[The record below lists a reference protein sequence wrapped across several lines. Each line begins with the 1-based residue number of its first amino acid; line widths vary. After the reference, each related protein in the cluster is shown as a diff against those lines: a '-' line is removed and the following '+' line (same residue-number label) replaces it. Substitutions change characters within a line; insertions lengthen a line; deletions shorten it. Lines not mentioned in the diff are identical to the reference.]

1 MNFFLFFSEL
11 RFCLLEIVF
20 RAFFCNNKKPRM
32 SSVVRNE
39 IIGSISH
46 LIGADDGNDDDS
58 EALNGGGVVDSDD
71 DDGAAELGDIVCEDL
86 ENFFTN
92 NDVDDYEK
100 ISDDEDNNNDDTN
113 NPQQQQ
119 AEDERDIDFGGV
131 GNEMLSL
138 PPPGTSASIYAK
150 DLKILE
156 HVKRS
161 RPKYDGSQLLVPIKK
176 RKTFNSRY
184 NIAAPLDRIRGPLY
198 NSTDWIHKR
207 GAASLAFDEDARA
220 RQIILGLVIPNS
232 SAVPPPR
239 GMRRIVVPP
248 HSLTDV
254 RFEKW
259 MMDTTPE
266 IYGINTV
273 TTFHFGTPVSL
284 HRIAQRLLGSAYS
297 PLSFSALKIRDW
309 LATYMIF
316 LSGRVVCAGANNR
329 LASFIA
335 CQSLVTLLKRCD
347 MMVECLN
354 FSEQNDVSTA
364 SAGFN
369 INLIELARAYPI
381 HVYYEPRC
389 FPGAMMRFMSS
400 QLVFIIFTG
409 KETDT
414 GNSGGKCIITGVAS
428 RLDALVAWRWVHSN
442 ILWHF
447 ELKTEKFYYNEAD
460 YSRKERQRDSV
471 IDSVCQ
477 SICEVTQACVASI
490 INDSIINVGDADDG
504 IDNNDRKSV
513 LESIYAD
520 HLDPIKKEPCVLVVD
535 DDDNADNDNDD
546 NDVDDKIPVVN
557 IEPGLKD
564 EHPALKDA
572 HPYFRRIVSLC
583 TSIGA
588 NGAARE
594 SPKKTKLPE
603 IIDVEKWFE
612 NDDEVFETTLSAV
625 KQEKLTL

>member
-1 MNFFLFFSEL
+1 MSN
-11 RFCLLEIVF
+11 IV
-20 RAFFCNNKKPRM
+20 RA
-32 SSVVRNE
+32 E

-58 EALNGGGVVDSDD
+58 EALNGGGIVDSED
-71 DDGAAELGDIVCEDL
+71 DDGAAEIGDAVCDGL
-86 ENFFTN
+86 ENFLDLD
-92 NDVDDYEK
+92 DVDDQYER
-100 ISDDEDNNNDDTN
+100 ISDDEIEDLINDVTDDVNDLNESSVTQTVVTTTTADTN
-113 NPQQQQ
+113 VSIPH
-119 AEDERDIDFGGV
+119 
-131 GNEMLSL
+131 
-138 PPPGTSASIYAK
+138 GTSASIYAK

-161 RPKYDGSQLLVPIKK
+161 LPKYDGTQLLVPIKK
-176 RKTFNSRY
+176 RKTLNSRY

-198 NSTDWIHKR
+198 SPTDWIYKR
-207 GAASLAFDEDARA
+207 GAASLAYDENARA
-220 RQIILGLVIPNS
+220 RQIILELVIENS
-232 SAVPPPR
+232 PSIPPPR
-239 GMRRIVVPP
+239 GTRRIVVLP

-254 RFEKW
+254 RFEQW

-284 HRIAQRLLGSAYS
+284 HRISQRLLGTAYS
-297 PLSFSALKIRDW
+297 PLSFSALKMRDR

-335 CQSLVTLLKRCD
+335 CQTLVQLLKRCD

-409 KETDT
+409 KQTDT
-414 GNSGGKCIITGVAS
+414 TNSGGKCIITGVSS
-428 RLDALVAWRWVHSN
+428 RLDALVAWRWVHSY

-477 SICEVTQACVASI
+477 SICEVTQACVANI
-490 INDSIINVGDADDG
+490 INDSIINVDSEN
-504 IDNNDRKSV
+504 IDEQPRKSV
-513 LESIYAD
+513 LETIYAD
-520 HLDPIKKEPCVLVVD
+520 HLNPMKKDHCVLVDNID
-535 DDDNADNDNDD
+535 DDDDEKTENKQQPSVKIERDANDD
-546 NDVDDKIPVVN
+546 DN
-557 IEPGLKD
+557 
-564 EHPALKDA
+564 HPALKDA
-572 HPYFRRIVSLC
+572 HPYFRKIVALC
-583 TSIGA
+583 KDIGMR
-588 NGAARE
+588 G
-594 SPKKTKLPE
+594 SPKKNKVPE

-612 NDDEVFETTLSAV
+612 KDDEIFETTLNAIKTE
-625 KQEKLTL
+625 KQ